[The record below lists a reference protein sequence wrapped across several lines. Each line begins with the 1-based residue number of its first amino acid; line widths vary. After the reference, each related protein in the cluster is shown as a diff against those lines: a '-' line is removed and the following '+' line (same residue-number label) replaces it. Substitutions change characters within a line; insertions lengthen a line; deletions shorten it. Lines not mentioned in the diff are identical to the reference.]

1 MYHTMLTAPVFGLRR
16 EIDRLFEDTSSRDSG
31 NAWAPPADIRED
43 RDSLTFELE
52 LPGISPERVEVTA
65 NQGVLT
71 VRGEKRVE
79 PKDSADE
86 GRYHRIERTYGA
98 FSRSF
103 QLPQGVDDERIEAS
117 FDQGVLTVRIPK
129 AALPQPRKINIRNS
143 RNVGS
148 VAGEGRNGGDGDPG
162 KRQRI
167 EEGKSDAANSRK
179 GVTTSAR

>member
-16 EIDRLFEDTSSRDSG
+16 EIDRLFEDTFARESG

-71 VRGEKRVE
+71 VRGDKRVE
-79 PKDSADE
+79 QKDSAED

-148 VAGEGRNGGDGDPG
+148 VASEGRNGGDGDQG

-167 EEGKSDAANSRK
+167 EEGKPDANARK
-179 GVTTSAR
+179 VAATSAR